1 MSRRV
6 PLDSAM
12 AMDRPLAETVPSQAV
27 LNQARAFESGVG
39 TILVDRL
46 EGTGGE
52 THLDMA
58 PEFRD
63 ENTLPAQI
71 RTEAAGGIGCDVSS
85 DTT

>member
-1 MSRRV
+1 MAV
-6 PLDSAM
+6 TLDSTIAK
-12 AMDRPLAETVPSQAV
+12 DRLLAETVQSRVV

-71 RTEAAGGIGCDVSS
+71 RTEATGGIGGDVSS
-85 DTT
+85 DTA

>member
-1 MSRRV
+1 MAKDR
-6 PLDSAM
+6 LSA
-12 AMDRPLAETVPSQAV
+12 ESVQSQAV

-63 ENTLPAQI
+63 ENALAAQI
-71 RTEAAGGIGCDVSS
+71 RTEAPRSISGDVGS
-85 DTT
+85 DTA